1 MLDIER
7 IRHPRFLLAF
17 PPQQVTAEETI
28 RPDGTLALTYLDAAL
43 GEAGFDSDIL
53 DMSIG
58 TPADRLEDTFYR
70 KVQISERF
78 TRIGMSPERLLE
90 VVADYDVVA
99 LTSIF
104 TQQTSRC
111 LEVGSLVKEAFP
123 EKLLV
128 AGGVNA
134 RSLREHF
141 LDHGFDVIFLSEGEK
156 SIVQLAACLHTGQ
169 PALCDIEG
177 IAYRRGGQT
186 IVNPVGRLTLDIDE
200 YPMPSWR
207 KLPNERYWE
216 ISRIWGGREG
226 WIAPGLHP
234 RYAAIF
240 TSRGCPFSCAY
251 CHISKEG
258 ANDVAGDIATLRLH
272 SLERVEQELQCLKS
286 LTVDHLFIN
295 DDSFLAK
302 KNRVHQILRIL
313 RAYNFT
319 LADVNG
325 VNIIHLFT
333 RTASNRLVVDEGLLE
348 ALHQAGF
355 RKISLP
361 FESGTQRLLDK
372 YSTKKWRIENCD
384 IETLIRT
391 MSRIGISA
399 DGNFMIGYPDETLD
413 ELTNTFM
420 LARRAMDA
428 GLLGVQFFMVQPF
441 PGTVLFDEC
450 IANGQLS
457 SSWHWDDLGW
467 SKSSPFKNPAV
478 EKDLLKYCWGLA
490 WRLLNTETRVSEFSR
505 QFR

>member
-1 MLDIER
+1 
-7 IRHPRFLLAF
+7 
-17 PPQQVTAEETI
+17 
-28 RPDGTLALTYLDAAL
+28 
-43 GEAGFDSDIL
+43 
-53 DMSIG
+53 
-58 TPADRLEDTFYR
+58 
-70 KVQISERF
+70 
-78 TRIGMSPERLLE
+78 
-90 VVADYDVVA
+90 
-99 LTSIF
+99 
-104 TQQTSRC
+104 
-111 LEVGSLVKEAFP
+111 
-123 EKLLV
+123 
-128 AGGVNA
+128 
-134 RSLREHF
+134 
-141 LDHGFDVIFLSEGEK
+141 
-156 SIVQLAACLHTGQ
+156 
-169 PALCDIEG
+169 LCDIEG

-186 IVNPVGRLTLDIDE
+186 IVNPVGRLTLEIDE

-226 WIAPGLHP
+226 WIPPGVQP

-240 TSRGCPFSCAY
+240 TSRGCPFSCTY
-251 CHISKEG
+251 CHISKER

-272 SLERVEQELQCLKS
+272 SLERVEQELQYLKS

-313 RAYNFT
+313 RAYKFT

-333 RTASNRLVVDEGLLE
+333 RRAGNRLVVDEGLLE

-372 YSTKKWRIENCD
+372 YSAKKWRIENCD

-428 GLLGVQFFMVQPF
+428 GLAGVQFFMVQPF
-441 PGTVLFDEC
+441 PGTALFDEC

-467 SKSSPFKNPAV
+467 SKSSPFKHPAV
-478 EKDLLKYCWGLA
+478 DKDLLKYCWGLA